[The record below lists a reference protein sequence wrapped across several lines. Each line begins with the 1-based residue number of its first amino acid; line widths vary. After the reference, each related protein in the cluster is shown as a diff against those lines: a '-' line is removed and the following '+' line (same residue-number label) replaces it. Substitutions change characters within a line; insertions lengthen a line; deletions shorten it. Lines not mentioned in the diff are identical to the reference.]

1 MLREGKNKPQHRRK
15 AQLICD
21 KYKNTY
27 PERRTR
33 TRKKILMGK
42 IFEHQRRY
50 VDVEQ
55 VYEKI
60 LGITGHLRSIN

>member
-1 MLREGKNKPQHRRK
+1 M
-15 AQLICD
+15 
-21 KYKNTY
+21 
-27 PERRTR
+27 
-33 TRKKILMGK
+33 RKKILMGK